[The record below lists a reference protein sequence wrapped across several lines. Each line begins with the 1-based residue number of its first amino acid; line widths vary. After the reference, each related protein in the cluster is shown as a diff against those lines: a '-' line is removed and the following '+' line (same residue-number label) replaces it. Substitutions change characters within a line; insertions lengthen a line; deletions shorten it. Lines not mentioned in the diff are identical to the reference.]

1 MNKLEQF
8 NVLVVEDSEDDTLI
22 IKRCFKKVRGNKI
35 NFVRD
40 GEEAIEYIF
49 GEGKYED
56 RERYPAP
63 GLILLDI
70 NLPKVDG
77 FGVLKRIKAHRIY
90 RLIPVIMLTTSNR
103 DEDIIRSFDY
113 GAVSYIAKPMDFEGF
128 RTFQHLLELSF
139 GDAKVLRRRDET
151 YPAY

>member
-1 MNKLEQF
+1 MNKLNQF

-35 NFVRD
+35 NFVCD

-49 GEGKYED
+49 GEGKYAD
-56 RERYPAP
+56 REKYPVP

-70 NLPKVDG
+70 DLPKIDG
-77 FGVLKRIKAHRIY
+77 FGVLKRIKADQTY

-103 DEDIIRSFDY
+103 DEDIIKSFDY
-113 GAVSYIAKPMDFEGF
+113 GAVSYITKPMDFEGF
-128 RTFQHLLELSF
+128 V
-139 GDAKVLRRRDET
+139 KVIEHFNIYWSLVSEMPRL
-151 YPAY
+151 